1 MRIVAVIQARL
12 GSTRLPGKIL
22 LPLGG
27 KSMLQNVV
35 ERVQRA
41 NLHDVWCTIPGDWG
55 APMLLPTLDRCDVL
69 VNWSLEASTNDLIYR
84 LLDTA
89 RTAKADAIIRVC
101 ADNPCVEP
109 EEIDRL
115 VLIQKATADFY
126 KRILLVNSEHFDQNF
141 DGFGGE
147 FYTLETLEWMDK
159 VIKDPLYRE
168 HPHKIWHYLGL
179 YNYVGEYYPPG
190 FRLDVNTPA
199 EYEKLKDIY
208 DHFEHN
214 RFTVK
219 EVMEYL
225 GTKNLEERPVLT

>member
-12 GSTRLPGKIL
+12 GSTRLPEKVL
-22 LPLGG
+22 LPLGQ

-41 NLHDVWCTIPGDWG
+41 KLVDEVVVAIPSMDWDAVSSSVALFG
-55 APMLLPTLDRCDVL
+55 FVGLLTPPC
-69 VNWSLEASTNDLIYR
+69 LENDLISR
-84 LLDTA
+84 FLMVA
-89 RTAKADAIIRVC
+89 KFKKADAVIRVC

-115 VLIQKATADFY
+115 ILVQKDTADFY